1 MNTLRLS
8 RLKVKVKLSD
18 LWKTTQAYAGSFEYL
33 KCRRSVLVKLPFLNS
48 SFPMNYILSDLG
60 HFTAKQTT
68 KWFWGT
74 SSSHHSSPLTG
85 ETGPM
90 YPGLLLWNTGC
101 PPNTRYYNTIDPS
114 DIYIKWS
121 TITIVFMELFF
132 YYNLE
137 RKESK
142 EHLLYMGSL
151 P

>member
-1 MNTLRLS
+1 MNTLRFS

-18 LWKTTQAYAGSFEYL
+18 LWKTTQVYTGSFEYL
-33 KCRRSVLVKLPFLNS
+33 KCRRSVLAKPQFLNS
-48 SFPMNYILSDLG
+48 SFSMNCILNDFS

-68 KWFWGT
+68 KWVWGT
-74 SSSHHSSPLTG
+74 SSSHHSSPLSG

-90 YPGLLLWNTGC
+90 YPGLLRCNTAC
-101 PPNTRYYNTIDPS
+101 PPNTHYYSNIDPS
-114 DIYIKWS
+114 DVYIKWS

-137 RKESK
+137 RKASK
-142 EHLLYMGSL
+142 DHLLHMGPL